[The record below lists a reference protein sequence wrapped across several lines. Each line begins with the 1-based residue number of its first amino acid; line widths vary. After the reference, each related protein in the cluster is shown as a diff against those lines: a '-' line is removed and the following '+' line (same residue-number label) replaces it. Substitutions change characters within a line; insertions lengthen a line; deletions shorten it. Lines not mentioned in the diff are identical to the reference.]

1 MLIKPTPSN
10 LKYTKNRCDENSHV
24 WEDQPQYV
32 DKATPSNLKY
42 TKNRSDENSHV
53 WEDQPQYVDKAYTI

>member
-1 MLIKPTPSN
+1 MRTVTSGRINLSMLIKP
-10 LKYTKNRCDENSHV
+10 
-24 WEDQPQYV
+24 
-32 DKATPSNLKY
+32 TPSNLKY

>member
-1 MLIKPTPSN
+1 MRTAISRRINFSMLIKS
-10 LKYTKNRCDENSHV
+10 
-24 WEDQPQYV
+24 
-32 DKATPSNLKY
+32 TPSNLKY